1 MPNTINLTVAQL
13 KNLTFPHA
21 IIREYS
27 QEAGLFTVHFVNEQS
42 FVYGV
47 SDQQGNTKTYKSLA
61 TAAAF
66 ARTCGVHSL
75 QVDYL
80 K

>member
-1 MPNTINLTVAQL
+1 MQTTINLTVAQL

-21 IIREYS
+21 ILREFS
-27 QEAGLFTVHFVNEQS
+27 SETGLFTVHFVNQEG

-47 SDQQGNTKTYKSLA
+47 SDQQGKTKTYKSLA

-66 ARTCGVHSL
+66 ARTCGV
-75 QVDYL
+75 VTL
-80 K
+80 KVEFLE